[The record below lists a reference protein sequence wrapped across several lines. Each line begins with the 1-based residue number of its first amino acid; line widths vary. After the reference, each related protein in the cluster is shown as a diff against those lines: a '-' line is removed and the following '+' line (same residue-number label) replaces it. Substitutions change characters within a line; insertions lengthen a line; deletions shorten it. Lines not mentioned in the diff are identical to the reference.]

1 MTCGRRAG
9 SQLLAVLA
17 LLVSA
22 STAGAAP
29 GDGSA
34 APAPAVVS
42 ASTLAAKITSL
53 TTKVA
58 QLEARASELDRQQA
72 AAELQVD
79 GLSSRLDTNVQES
92 SRLVAAAQRQALAL
106 YMNTDPAQQTFALAA
121 AVSQGDVNDVSWSL
135 GLVKINSGE
144 ILKLARSAR
153 KRTKSADAALT
164 EALSTRDRLVDERA
178 RLNPL
183 IAQAKLDVKSAE
195 VDLEDYVHRLGP
207 GTINGMTTVAY
218 DAYRVAERLVAIDK
232 PTCGLRWELLAAIG
246 KTESNHA
253 LGRLAPN
260 GDTAPPI
267 LGIPI
272 GADTDQG
279 VIDTDPKLDHAVG
292 PMQFIP
298 STWQKWGIDGNND
311 GIVNINNI
319 YDEAFAAG
327 RYLCAAAGDLTLLT
341 RDGVIKAI
349 WAYNPNEEYL
359 RVVGGRFE
367 ALAADVARGWFSS
380 ADLPTP
386 GRDDGT
392 RRPVAPPTT
401 PAQTPTTMTLFA
413 PFTATAVASGA
424 SPTTAAPAQCG
435 PSAALS
441 GRAGVYRCQ
450 VVIPPIA
457 PAAGAQAAGAQA
469 AGAPPAA
476 AQPAAAQPPAA
487 AGAGAAD
494 PTQPANGPLLDPCVA
509 APFDGALLACATD
522 PAQAVTLV
530 RVAAPLAAAVGP
542 APPYFAIILEGGDR
556 CLPTS
561 TVTAAK
567 TVNASAALPA
577 TGTVGRSATI
587 RSASQPR
594 QAGATTTSTTNAPAA
609 TTTTKATTTTTAATT
624 TIAATTTTVAVATT
638 KPATTTTAPATT
650 TTTAAPATTTT
661 TAFPAP
667 AGALP
672 APAAGTPGYKCASG
686 AQIVGQPIL
695 GTPSTA
701 DPATPTTIA
710 AATTVAK
717 PTTTPATIPG
727 APAAPAAAAPAN
739 WVATVTQAG
748 LASRI
753 VAVAEL
759 IS

>member
-9 SQLLAVLA
+9 SQLLVVLA
-17 LLVSA
+17 LLVSS

-34 APAPAVVS
+34 AAAPAVVS

-58 QLEARASELDRQQA
+58 QLEARASELDRQQSA
-72 AAELQVD
+72 AVLQVD
-79 GLSSRLDTNVQES
+79 NLSSRLDTNVQES

-144 ILKLARSAR
+144 ILKLARTAR

-164 EALSTRDRLVDERA
+164 EALSTRDRLTDERA

-183 IAQAKLDVKSAE
+183 IAQAKLDVKAAE
-195 VDLEDYVHRLGP
+195 VDLEDFVHRLGP

-232 PTCGLRWELLAAIG
+232 PACGLRWELLAAIG

-298 STWQKWGIDGNND
+298 STWQRWGIDGNND
-311 GIVNINNI
+311 GIVNVNNI

-424 SPTTAAPAQCG
+424 SPTTAAPALCG

-450 VVIPPIA
+450 VVIPPAA
-457 PAAGAQAAGAQA
+457 PTSGSQ
-469 AGAPPAA
+469 PAA
-476 AQPAAAQPPAA
+476 AQPATAPA
-487 AGAGAAD
+487 AGAPAD
-494 PTQPANGPLLDPCVA
+494 PTQPTNGPLLDPCVA

-530 RVAAPLAAAVGP
+530 RVAAPLASAVGP
-542 APPYFAIILEGGDR
+542 APPYFAIVLEGGDR

-561 TVTAAK
+561 TVAAAK
-567 TVNASAALPA
+567 TVNATAVLPA

-587 RSASQPR
+587 RSAGQPR
-594 QAGATTTSTTNAPAA
+594 QASATTTTSTTTAPAA
-609 TTTTKATTTTTAATT
+609 TTTTTTR
-624 TIAATTTTVAVATT
+624 
-638 KPATTTTAPATT
+638 APAAT
-650 TTTAAPATTTT
+650 TTTAAPATTAAAPTTIKPAATTTTVAPTTTT
-661 TAFPAP
+661 TAVAPTTTTTFPPP
-667 AGALP
+667 AGTLP
-672 APAAGTPGYKCASG
+672 APAAGPAGYNCASG

-695 GTPSTA
+695 GTPSTSDA
-701 DPATPTTIA
+701 ATPSSVATTTIA
-710 AATTVAK
+710 PK
-717 PTTTPATIPG
+717 PTTTAPG
-727 APAAPAAAAPAN
+727 TPAAAPAPTN

-748 LASRI
+748 LASRV